1 MKIPTEKEILKKW
14 TDVHKKPVV
23 SFLCTS
29 YNQDM
34 YIEDTIKG
42 FLIQRTP
49 YPFEIIIHDDKSLD
63 NTQNIIL
70 QYQSKYPRIIKTIFQ
85 KNNQYSQGKSP
96 LLIGLGLCNGE
107 YIAICEGD
115 DYWINPNKTVNQLKE
130 MFDDTDIT
138 MIVSQGKAEQNGK
151 VLNRVI
157 GYHGNSLKKISAQ
170 YILDNPGSL
179 APTASYLVKKK
190 YLIEAL
196 EIFKD
201 APVGDLFIE
210 LYNAVN
216 GKLVYYP
223 EVVCV
228 YRSMA
233 KNSWSSRMAS
243 NPDNAI
249 KHSKAMQ
256 KTIDKSKDID
266 GFKELD
272 WTGSRAGNLFNLAI
286 LHLYNNDTEGF
297 EKYITLSNTYKQL
310 KGRKRIIFKM
320 RNHGQFLYYA
330 LHARKYIQA
339 KFQSLS

>member
-1 MKIPTEKEILKKW
+1 MRIPTEEEILKNW
-14 TDVHKKPVV
+14 TDDRKRPVV

-49 YPFEIIIHDDKSLD
+49 YPFEIIIHDDNSLD

-70 QYQSKYPRIIKTIFQ
+70 QYQSKYPRIIKTILQ
-85 KNNQYSQGKSP
+85 EENQYSQGKSP
-96 LLIGLGLCNGE
+96 LLAGLNMCNSE

-138 MIVSQGKAEQNGK
+138 MVVSQGKAEQNGK
-151 VLNRVI
+151 VLDRVI
-157 GYHGNSLKKISAQ
+157 GYHGNGLKKISAQ
-170 YILDNPGSL
+170 YILDNPRSL

-190 YLIEAL
+190 YLTEAL
-196 EIFKD
+196 ETFKD

-210 LYNAVN
+210 LYNAVY
-216 GKLVYYP
+216 GKLIYYP

-228 YRSMA
+228 YRKMA
-233 KNSWSSRMAS
+233 KNSWSASMALS
-243 NPDNAI
+243 LNNAI
-249 KHSKAMQ
+249 KHSEAMQ
-256 KTIDKSKDID
+256 KTIDKSKELD
-266 GFKELD
+266 GFNKLD
-272 WTGSRAGNLFNLAI
+272 WTSSRARGLFNLAI

-297 EKYITLSNTYKQL
+297 KKYVILSSAYK
-310 KGRKRIIFKM
+310 KPTGRKKIFFKM
-320 RNHGQFLYYA
+320 RNYGQFLYYA
-330 LHARKYIQA
+330 LHTRKCIQTNF
-339 KFQSLS
+339 K